1 MLIFL
6 IPCMTS
12 FIVTFFIIPKII
24 SFSDSGRLVAR
35 PGDRHSHVGKVPILG
50 GVGIYAGV
58 LFSLLIWGFSYE
70 EISFIEYTSKF
81 NSLPSILIALS
92 IVFCIG
98 LIDDLLSLSPL
109 KKLLGQIASILCI
122 MFLGNMTIGNMQG
135 VFGIFEIPY
144 FASILFTAFVV
155 WLILKWNEKSEDPGN
170 IKYIILIFY
179 ILGLAIGIH
188 LLNLLTLPF
197 IGLIILFNKKE
208 IDFKISKLTE
218 INGKQIY
225 LLFITL
231 LFVAITFFIIYN
243 IIIKGIPQFLS
254 YSGFY
259 PFVFL
264 IALVIGLLVYTISKR
279 MYFPS
284 AILSCLVMILIGYS
298 TYITIFIRASQHPS
312 INENNPD
319 NFKNAISYINREQ
332 YGDLGISR
340 GVAGQQAPPSLSH
353 TQAPRQQHHR

>member
-1 MLIFL
+1 MFIFL

-58 LFSLLIWGFSYE
+58 LFSLLIWGFFYE

-155 WLILKWNEKSEDPGN
+155 VVITNSYNLIDGIDGLAGGIGLISSSIFGVMFILNNDIGFAVLSFSLSGSLLGFLRYNFHPARIFMGDTGSLVVGLILSVLAIRLINTGCYIPLEEHFYKIKGPFISIVILAVPLFDTFRVFCIRSLAGYNPLKADRNHIHHALLDLGYGHKKSS
-170 IKYIILIFY
+170 IILYFFSILIFCFSY
-179 ILGLAIGIH
+179 FLINLKQSLAIFI
-188 LLNLLTLPF
+188 LAVVVLIFMAFPF
-197 IGLIILFNKKE
+197 I
-208 IDFKISKLTE
+208 
-218 INGKQIY
+218 
-225 LLFITL
+225 LL
-231 LFVAITFFIIYN
+231 
-243 IIIKGIPQFLS
+243 
-254 YSGFY
+254 
-259 PFVFL
+259 
-264 IALVIGLLVYTISKR
+264 
-279 MYFPS
+279 
-284 AILSCLVMILIGYS
+284 
-298 TYITIFIRASQHPS
+298 
-312 INENNPD
+312 
-319 NFKNAISYINREQ
+319 
-332 YGDLGISR
+332 
-340 GVAGQQAPPSLSH
+340 
-353 TQAPRQQHHR
+353 HRRDSE